1 MRAIYRELGIME
13 ERDIDGV
20 SIKKP
25 IKSLIGSFAL
35 EVVSIT
41 GPLALFLASA
51 AIAIY
56 LLIWSRGTLDF
67 SQEHLFIA
75 LIVWLV
81 TVCANLALR
90 LNNIARRLR
99 ARDCF

>member
-35 EVVSIT
+35 KVCLLP
-41 GPLALFLASA
+41 GP
-51 AIAIY
+51 
-56 LLIWSRGTLDF
+56 
-67 SQEHLFIA
+67 
-75 LIVWLV
+75 WL
-81 TVCANLALR
+81 CS
-90 LNNIARRLR
+90 
-99 ARDCF
+99 